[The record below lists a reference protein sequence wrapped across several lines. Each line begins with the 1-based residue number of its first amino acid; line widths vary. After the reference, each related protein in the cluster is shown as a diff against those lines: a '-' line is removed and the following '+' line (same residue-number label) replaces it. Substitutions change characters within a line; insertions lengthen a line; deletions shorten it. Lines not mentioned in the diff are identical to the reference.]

1 MVTGQWSWGFYL
13 PTHFHPPF
21 PSEVVREG
29 LTESF
34 YLDLDLAKFYRVCS
48 VGPEQMDCV
57 HANILSDHH
66 PGYPE
71 SPGCSQLFPILGN
84 IWTSIGDLGPN
95 YTRTTPR

>member
-1 MVTGQWSWGFYL
+1 MMVTGQWSWGFYL

-57 HANILSDHH
+57 HANILDRDLTTIQDIPSLPDAR
-66 PGYPE
+66 
-71 SPGCSQLFPILGN
+71 SSFPF
-84 IWTSIGDLGPN
+84 
-95 YTRTTPR
+95 